1 MNDITL
7 MDVLY
12 TASMLFIAFYG
23 AIIITKLLAKFTD
36 HQTDEDEKVEEEKE
50 AK

>member
-12 TASMLFIAFYG
+12 TGGMLFVAFYG
-23 AIIITKLLAKFTD
+23 AIIITKLLGKYTKLTD
-36 HQTDEDEKVEEEKE
+36 DEQEDKEKKEEKE
-50 AK
+50 